1 MLSEKN
7 IEEAA
12 NWDAAKELLIDD
24 ERFKAAPSEMAQK
37 QWYMEHLETCVL
49 EGWKSLKILK
59 Y

>member
-49 EGWKSLKILK
+49 EG
-59 Y
+59 